1 MRARIFS
8 VDLVDYNHRFQF
20 VLHRLS
26 KNETGLCLRSIVCIH
41 NQQHAVHHFHDALDF
56 APEIRVA
63 RCVDDV
69 DPITVP
75 MESRVLRANRDSLL
89 ALEIHRVHH
98 ALLDL
103 LIGAK
108 GPRLP
113 QQLID
118 QRSLAVIDVRNDR
131 DITDFIHSRDV
142 SSGGRSVDYR
152 RRSEGSQ
159 TSAARVVSRNAES
172 PMTNDRMTGVIHYS
186 LHGTYDLT
194 WR

>member
-1 MRARIFS
+1 MGI
-8 VDLVDYNHRFQF
+8 DHQ
-20 VLHRLS
+20 
-26 KNETGLCLRSIVCIH
+26 KN
-41 NQQHAVHHFHDALDF
+41 AVHHLHDALDF
-56 APEIRVA
+56 APEIGVA
-63 RCVDDV
+63 RRVDDV

-118 QRSLAVIDVRNDR
+118 QRRLAMVDVRNDR

-142 SSGGRSVDYR
+142 SSGGRSVNYR
-152 RRSEGSQ
+152 RRPEASQ

-172 PMTNDRMTGVIHYS
+172 PMTNDKEMTKPE
-186 LHGTYDLT
+186 
-194 WR
+194 